1 MDVGQDFTLLDR
13 TANVVLSPFV
23 GFNYWEESVDGYGAR
38 CNRDDVGGLY
48 CGPPGSI
55 AIPFSTKVITDTAQ
69 WSSLRLGAEMIPVKE
84 LGAASGRFEI
94 TGFEVEGERPMLL
107 QVTASG
113 VNYNQPVN
121 FFRGYEADV
130 DVTVYDAF
138 DQITAQ
144 TEREGV
150 EVFREALENL
160 RPAVEVQSR
169 RVGGASYQ
177 VPIEVRSDRRT
188 ALALRWLVRYAQ
200 SRSGKSMVGK
210 LAQELMDAAGKN
222 GAAYKKKEDTHRMAE
237 ANRAFAHFRF

>member
-1 MDVGQDFTLLDR
+1 VADPKYNDVLVARLV
-13 TANVVLSPFV
+13 NVIMR
-23 GFNYWEESVDGYGAR
+23 DGKKT
-38 CNRDDVGGLY
+38 V
-48 CGPPGSI
+48 
-55 AIPFSTKVITDTAQ
+55 
-69 WSSLRLGAEMIPVKE
+69 AEHI
-84 LGAASGRFEI
+84 
-94 TGFEVEGERPMLL
+94 
-107 QVTASG
+107 
-113 VNYNQPVN
+113 
-121 FFRGYEADV
+121 
-130 DVTVYDAF
+130 VYDAF

>member
-1 MDVGQDFTLLDR
+1 MSRRSSAVKRVPVADPKYNDVMVARLV
-13 TANVVLSPFV
+13 NVIMR
-23 GFNYWEESVDGYGAR
+23 DGKKT
-38 CNRDDVGGLY
+38 V
-48 CGPPGSI
+48 
-55 AIPFSTKVITDTAQ
+55 
-69 WSSLRLGAEMIPVKE
+69 AEHI
-84 LGAASGRFEI
+84 
-94 TGFEVEGERPMLL
+94 
-107 QVTASG
+107 
-113 VNYNQPVN
+113 
-121 FFRGYEADV
+121 
-130 DVTVYDAF
+130 VYDAF
-138 DQITAQ
+138 DQIAAQ

-210 LAQELMDAAGKN
+210 LAQELMDAANKN